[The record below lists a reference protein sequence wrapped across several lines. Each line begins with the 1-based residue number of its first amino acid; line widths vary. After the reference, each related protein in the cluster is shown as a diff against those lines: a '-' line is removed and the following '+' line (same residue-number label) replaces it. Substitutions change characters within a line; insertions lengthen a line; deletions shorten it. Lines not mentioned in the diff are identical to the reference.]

1 MPMTMEV
8 EQQMMQMAQQQQ
20 MAMAQ
25 QQQGQDPNAAYMQAE
40 TMKAQ
45 TSAQVSMQKA
55 AIDNQYK
62 MHKLAMDD
70 DLARDQMI
78 QDLAVKVAEQLGKYG
93 TAVDVEEIKQEQN
106 ATREHNAQMMNGM
119 NGGY

>member
-1 MPMTMEV
+1 MEV

-45 TSAQVSMQKA
+45 TNAQVSMQKT